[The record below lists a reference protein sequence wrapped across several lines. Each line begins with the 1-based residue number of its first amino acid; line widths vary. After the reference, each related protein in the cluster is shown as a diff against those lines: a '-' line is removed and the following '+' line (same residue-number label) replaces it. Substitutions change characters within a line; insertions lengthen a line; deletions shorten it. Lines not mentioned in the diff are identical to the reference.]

1 MCMEGIPCVVNGS
14 RAEGYPCNKNQL
26 LIDDIIDKAT
36 VNSNLKVDQFNQILF
51 FSFSLSLP
59 ADNVHHADLLS
70 IRSSVPLSQS
80 RLLYIDTREQPY
92 CIAFAM
98 VGERIEI
105 QSISKFY
112 DSGRTPE
119 WHQCARKSPRRGF
132 TNRLLLHEML
142 TVASPTDSRLF
153 RQNFSLY
160 IDLYSIFP
168 FSRFPRSF
176 FLIRELLL
184 LDFLCNY

>member
-80 RLLYIDTREQPY
+80 RLLYIEYRYTG
-92 CIAFAM
+92 AA
-98 VGERIEI
+98 V
-105 QSISKFY
+105 
-112 DSGRTPE
+112 
-119 WHQCARKSPRRGF
+119 
-132 TNRLLLHEML
+132 
-142 TVASPTDSRLF
+142 
-153 RQNFSLY
+153 
-160 IDLYSIFP
+160 LYS
-168 FSRFPRSF
+168 
-176 FLIRELLL
+176 
-184 LDFLCNY
+184 LCDGGGENRDTVYF